1 MSGSLTLVRSRPV
14 RCDGVLCLL
23 PSLPRCLALHQDSA
37 HSKHKAQLSCVY
49 FIQRQGESS
58 LADHQTCDQKVA
70 GSIPGR
76 SCRRKFSSGVSFLRR
91 LLFWYLFNPRVAALT
106 HWRPCSFCQNCRW
119 QVTANHTYILDPKNQ
134 CMLTMPSK
142 HRLRT
147 H

>member
-14 RCDGVLCLL
+14 RCDGVLCSL

-76 SCRRKFSSGVSFLRR
+76 CGGRTFLSKVIFCADSDFDTSFTP
-91 LLFWYLFNPRVAALT
+91 FVTAVASKK
-106 HWRPCSFCQNCRW
+106 WSFCLMCRW
-119 QVTANHTYILDPKNQ
+119 QVIAKHAYTLDP
-134 CMLTMPSK
+134 
-142 HRLRT
+142 
-147 H
+147 